1 MNLVTANNDKSYNN
15 ALRELQNQLQ
25 KLITTWDRIIKSQ
38 EEVSGELGLLM
49 LANNAMIDSIQKK
62 LRVIDKLENAL

>member
-15 ALRELQNQLQ
+15 ALRELQSQLQ

-38 EEVSGELGLLM
+38 EEVSGKLGLLI

-62 LRVIDKLENAL
+62 LRVIEKLENAL

>member
-38 EEVSGELGLLM
+38 EEVSGELGLLI

>member
-15 ALRELQNQLQ
+15 ALREIQSQLQ

-38 EEVSGELGLLM
+38 EEVSGELGFLI

-62 LRVIDKLENAL
+62 LRIIEKLENSL

>member
-15 ALRELQNQLQ
+15 ALRELQSQLQ

-38 EEVSGELGLLM
+38 KEVSGELGLLI
-49 LANNAMIDSIQKK
+49 LANNAMIESRQKK
-62 LRVIDKLENAL
+62 LRVIETLENAL

>member
-15 ALRELQNQLQ
+15 ALRELQSQLQ

-38 EEVSGELGLLM
+38 EEVSGELGLLI

-62 LRVIDKLENAL
+62 LRVIDKLESAL

>member
-15 ALRELQNQLQ
+15 ALREIQSQLQ

-38 EEVSGELGLLM
+38 EEVSGELGLLI

-62 LRVIDKLENAL
+62 LRVIDKLERAL

>member
-15 ALRELQNQLQ
+15 ALRELQSQLQ

-38 EEVSGELGLLM
+38 EEVSGELGLLI

-62 LRVIDKLENAL
+62 LRVIEKLENAL

>member
-62 LRVIDKLENAL
+62 LRVIEKLENSL

>member
-25 KLITTWDRIIKSQ
+25 KLITTWDRIVKSQ
-38 EEVSGELGLLM
+38 EEVSGELGLLI

-62 LRVIDKLENAL
+62 LRVIEKLENAL

>member
-15 ALRELQNQLQ
+15 ALREIQSQLQ

-38 EEVSGELGLLM
+38 EEVSGELGLLI

-62 LRVIDKLENAL
+62 LRIIEKLENSL